1 MRKSLL
7 SKILLIIFFTEII
20 IGTKSFAASAGIHS
34 TDKTVTSGTDSS
46 VTVTVSSN
54 AELGSYMVTV
64 TDTGGLTLTGASG
77 GVTSTDNKK
86 VTSAAAT
93 GTTTLANFTFSVPNV
108 SVQTKYVIKFSIDDM
123 EDYNDPDSVSYDNTT
138 NTATITVNP
147 AVTTPPSSGGSTE
160 NEEQN
165 KEPERTPE
173 QTEEAKYPSETKP
186 TETKNEEP
194 KSSNN
199 YLKNI
204 TAGTGKLSPEFYRE
218 TFEYTVEFDDT
229 VNLYNLKEIE
239 ISATAEDERATIEG
253 AGTIQ
258 LQEGENNI
266 TLTVKA
272 ENGSARTYTIKVV
285 KPEAVEQS
293 SLRLKTL
300 VLNGINTNGEYQ
312 TINLDFDPETF
323 EYNITVPNTI
333 TSISVNPT
341 TENEDIIIESNGGE
355 NLNEGNNRIIIMLT
369 SPSDDSMKT
378 TYTIN
383 VERQAALITTEEHG
397 LNNKQLGIIIIAG
410 VVGIILLIVIIT
422 AIVKHRKK
430 KKGFGFDDDEED
442 NEMHFINNEEGE
454 DVKDYDEIESPYP
467 EKIVTSGIKDD
478 EEDKSVSNEN
488 KKDEEEKLNYND
500 AKENKNEDEDL
511 KFKTTY
517 EDVNIDSE
525 SNNHTKSKWD
535 DFVDGYDDEEE
546 SKKTKKKNRGRRFL

>member
-1 MRKSLL
+1 MKKLISSLII
-7 SKILLIIFFTEII
+7 ILLIVSVAFNNTKAANNISLSGPSEAK
-20 IGTKSFAASAGIHS
+20 IG
-34 TDKTVTSGTDSS
+34 DTVTITLTANGLTGNVKISSKNANLSTSQIWVEKNS
-46 VTVTVSSN
+46 VTFN
-54 AELGSYMVTV
+54 
-64 TDTGGLTLTGASG
+64 
-77 GVTSTDNKK
+77 
-86 VTSAAAT
+86 
-93 GTTTLANFTFSVPNV
+93 
-108 SVQTKYVIKFSIDDM
+108 
-123 EDYNDPDSVSYDNTT
+123 
-138 NTATITVNP
+138 ATITGTP
-147 AVTTPPSSGGSTE
+147 VTISATGELSDSSYNDNNYTSNTLTINAKEEETVTP
-160 NEEQN
+160 
-165 KEPERTPE
+165 EPEPEPEPEPTPDPEPTPE
-173 QTEEAKYPSETKP
+173 PEPTYPSETKP
-186 TETKNEEP
+186 TETKKEET

-199 YLKNI
+199 YLSSI
-204 TAGTGKLSPEFYRE
+204 TVGTGKLSPEFYRE

-229 VNLYNLKEIE
+229 VNLYDLKEIE
-239 ISATAEDERATIEG
+239 ISATAEDERASIEG

-312 TINLDFDPETF
+312 TINLDFAPETF

-369 SPSDDSMKT
+369 SPSDDTVKT

-383 VERQAALITTEEHG
+383 VERQAALTTSEEHG
-397 LNNKQLGIIIIAG
+397 LNNKQLGIVIIAG
-410 VVGIILLIVIIT
+410 IVGIILLIVIIT

-454 DVKDYDEIESPYP
+454 DIKDYDEIENPYP

-478 EEDKSVSNEN
+478 VEDKSVSNEN

-500 AKENKNEDEDL
+500 AKKNKNEDEDL

-535 DFVDGYDDEEE
+535 DFVDGYDDEGE

>member
-1 MRKSLL
+1 M
-7 SKILLIIFFTEII
+7 KIKIKRYVFII
-20 IGTKSFAASAGIHS
+20 IVMLLLGNLFPSKSFAAASASIKASS
-34 TDKTVTSGTDSS
+34 TSINVGENATISINVVNTETWEFTLSTSGGTLSKTEGTDAYGEEKTTTALTSNFTATTAGTYKISFSGTVADSSLTSIIPVSGSVTITVTSP
-46 VTVTVSSN
+46 
-54 AELGSYMVTV
+54 E
-64 TDTGGLTLTGASG
+64 
-77 GVTSTDNKK
+77 
-86 VTSAAAT
+86 
-93 GTTTLANFTFSVPNV
+93 
-108 SVQTKYVIKFSIDDM
+108 
-123 EDYNDPDSVSYDNTT
+123 
-138 NTATITVNP
+138 P
-147 AVTTPPSSGGSTE
+147 AP
-160 NEEQN
+160 
-165 KEPERTPE
+165 EPEPE
-173 QTEEAKYPSETKP
+173 QTQKPDPEPTPEPEVNIP
-186 TETKNEEP
+186 TETTTSKNNNEVT

-199 YLKNI
+199 YLKSI
-204 TAGTGKLSPEFYRE
+204 TVGTGKLSPEFYRE

-229 VNLYNLKEIE
+229 VNLYDLKEIE
-239 ISATAEDERATIEG
+239 ISAIAEDERATIEG

-258 LQEGENNI
+258 LQDGENNI

-285 KPEAVEQS
+285 KPEAIEQS

-323 EYNITVPNTI
+323 EYDITVPNTI

-369 SPSDDSMKT
+369 SPSDDTIKT

-383 VERQAALITTEEHG
+383 VERQAALITNEEHG
-397 LNNKQLGIIIIAG
+397 LNDKQLGIVIIAC

-442 NEMHFINNEEGE
+442 NEIHFINNEEGE
-454 DVKDYDEIESPYP
+454 DVEDYDEVQSPYP
-467 EKIVTSGIKDD
+467 DKIVTSDVEND
-478 EEDKSVSNEN
+478 EKDKSNSKNTEINEEV
-488 KKDEEEKLNYND
+488 KKNNDEVV
-500 AKENKNEDEDL
+500 ENKNEDDDL

-517 EDVNIDSE
+517 EDDNIE
-525 SNNHTKSKWD
+525 LENENHSKSKWD

-546 SKKTKKKNRGRRFL
+546 SKKSKKKKRGRRFL

>member
-7 SKILLIIFFTEII
+7 SKIILIILLVQII
-20 IGTKSFAASAGIHS
+20 ISTKSFAASAGIHS
-34 TDKTVTSGTDSS
+34 TDKTVTYGTDSS

-54 AELGSYMVTV
+54 VKLGSYMVTV

-77 GVTSTDNKK
+77 GEASSDMRSITSSS
-86 VTSAAAT
+86 TS
-93 GTTTLANFTFSVPNV
+93 GVTTLANFTFSVPNV
-108 SVQTKYVIKFSIDDM
+108 SSQTKYNVKFSVTAM
-123 EDYNDPDSVSYDNTT
+123 EGTDLTDYDSTT

-160 NEEQN
+160 DENQN
-165 KEPERTPE
+165 KEPPKIPDE
-173 QTEEAKYPSETKP
+173 TEHKYPSETKP
-186 TETKNEEP
+186 TETKKEET

-199 YLKNI
+199 YLSSI
-204 TAGTGKLSPEFYRE
+204 TVRTGKLSPEFYRE

-467 EKIVTSGIKDD
+467 DKIVTSEVENDEKD
-478 EEDKSVSNEN
+478 KQNSNNAEIN
-488 KKDEEEKLNYND
+488 EEKKKNND
-500 AKENKNEDEDL
+500 EVLEKKNEDEDL
-511 KFKTTY
+511 KYKTTY
-517 EDVNIDSE
+517 EDDNIE
-525 SNNHTKSKWD
+525 LENENHTKSKWD

-546 SKKTKKKNRGRRFL
+546 SKKSKKKKRGRRFL